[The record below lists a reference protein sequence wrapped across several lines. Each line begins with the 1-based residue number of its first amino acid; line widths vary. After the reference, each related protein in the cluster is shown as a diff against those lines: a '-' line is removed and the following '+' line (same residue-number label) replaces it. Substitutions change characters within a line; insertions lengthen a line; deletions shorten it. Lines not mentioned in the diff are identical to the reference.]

1 MSNNP
6 ASRLSGFAVAG
17 LMAALSGTTTL
28 LSTAALAFDISASAN
43 KWPGA
48 QTTIFTGIPGASRSG
63 IPWSVALQ
71 RAAGQWT
78 DSTRFNFDASPLY
91 RDPCAGRGPGSLPEN
106 LNGMDFRDNVCGTAF
121 NSSTL
126 AVTVFFTEFNILGTA
141 DIVEADIIFNKN
153 LNFDVYDGPQR
164 SGSNTAREYD
174 FQRIALH
181 ELGHVIG
188 LGHDDS
194 QPAIMAST
202 IGNLFRLQAD
212 DIAGADT
219 LYAGIEN
226 CDYRPV
232 RFGWVYGRLEP
243 GDCRIQQLLS
253 GGSDDSFVDVYTL
266 DLTQDLFV
274 TFDMITDGQLDSVL
288 FVGNANLGAL
298 RVDEG
303 SAGNCN
309 PRLSTRLPAGR
320 HTILVNTYSNNID
333 PPCGVTNTG
342 NYRLSVALQSTEL
355 LTLSGQQS
363 FQGGTADATFYGGV
377 TTNGGQSYSNRVSS
391 IQLFDVRGR
400 IEIDPRHQGQ
410 PGFLA
415 AALITPQGEILVK
428 NTNGQLVAYQPDVQ
442 LVPVSERKVLA
453 AVEDI
458 DVLSQFRAAENGISE
473 IDVDFYIGYGV
484 DSNPG
489 ELYFNGQP
497 INVLVE

>member
-1 MSNNP
+1 MTRYRN
-6 ASRLSGFAVAG
+6 AVMVG
-17 LMAALSGTTTL
+17 VFSVLTSL
-28 LSTAALAFDISASAN
+28 LGATAQAFDISASAN
-43 KWPGA
+43 KWPGGQA
-48 QTTIFTGIPGASRSG
+48 LIFTGVPGTSRSG

-71 RAAGQWT
+71 RAAGEWT
-78 DSTRFNFDASPLY
+78 DNTRFNFSISPDY
-91 RDPCAGRGPGSLPEN
+91 RDPCAGTGPGSVPEN
-106 LNGMDFRDNVCGTAF
+106 LNGIDFRSNVCGNSF
-121 NSSTL
+121 NASTL

-141 DIVEADIIFNKN
+141 DIVEADIIFNDN

-164 SGSNTAREYD
+164 PGSNTSREYD

-181 ELGHVIG
+181 ELGHVLG
-188 LGHDDS
+188 LGHDDTQS
-194 QPAIMAST
+194 AIMAST
-202 IGNLFRLQAD
+202 IGNLFRLQTD

-219 LYAGIEN
+219 LYGGIDN

-232 RFGWVYGRLEP
+232 RFGWVYGSLET

-266 DLTQDLFV
+266 DLTQQLFV
-274 TFDMITDGQLDSVL
+274 TVDMVTDGQLDSVL
-288 FVGNANLGAL
+288 FIGNAGLGAL
-298 RVDEG
+298 RVDED

-309 PRLSTRLPAGR
+309 PRLTTTLPAGR

-333 PPCGVTNTG
+333 PPCGNTNTG
-342 NYRLSVALQSTEL
+342 NYRMSVVLQSGEL

-363 FQGGTADATFYGGV
+363 FQGGIANAAFYGGV
-377 TTNGGQSYSNRVSS
+377 TANGGQNYSNRVSS
-391 IQLFDVRGR
+391 TQPFDVRGR
-400 IEIDPRHQGQ
+400 IEIDPAHQGQ

-428 NTNGQLVAYQPDVQ
+428 NTLGELVAYQPEVQ
-442 LVPVSERKVLA
+442 PVPVSERKVLG
-453 AVEDI
+453 AVENI
-458 DVLSQFRAAENGISE
+458 DVLTQFRAADMGISE

-497 INVLVE
+497 INVLIE

>member
-1 MSNNP
+1 MK
-6 ASRLSGFAVAG
+6 
-17 LMAALSGTTTL
+17 LMRNILALSAL
-28 LSTAALAFDISASAN
+28 LAVSGWFSSSALAFDITANAN

-48 QTTIFTGIPGASRSG
+48 QTLVFTGMPGTSRSG
-63 IPWSVALQ
+63 TLWSVALQ
-71 RAAGQWT
+71 RAAGEWT
-78 DSTRFNFDASPLY
+78 DKTRFNFDVSPQY
-91 RDPCAGRGPGSLPEN
+91 RDPCAGTAPGSAPEL
-106 LNGMDFRDNVCGTAF
+106 LNGIDFRNNVCGNAF
-121 NSSTL
+121 NASTL

-141 DIVEADIIFNKN
+141 DIVESDIIFNSN

-164 SGSNTAREYD
+164 PGSNTSREYD

-181 ELGHVIG
+181 ELGHVLG
-188 LGHDDS
+188 LGHDDR
-194 QPAIMAST
+194 QPAIMNST
-202 IGNLFRLQAD
+202 IGNLSRLQAD
-212 DIAGADT
+212 DINGADT

-232 RFGWVYGRLEP
+232 RFGWVYGSLQA

-266 DLTQDLFV
+266 DLGEPLSV
-274 TFDMITDGQLDSVL
+274 TVELITDGQLDSVL
-288 FVGNANLGAL
+288 FIGNANLGAL
-298 RVDEG
+298 RVDED
-303 SAGNCN
+303 SAGSCN
-309 PRLSTRLPAGR
+309 PRLTTNLPAGR
-320 HTILVNTYSNNID
+320 HTILINTYSNNIE

-342 NYRLSVALQSTEL
+342 SYRMSVMLQSGDL

-363 FQGGTADATFYGGV
+363 FQGGTADARFFGGV
-377 TTNGGQSYSNRVSS
+377 TANGGISYTNRMSAVEP
-391 IQLFDVRGR
+391 FDVHGR
-400 IEIDPRHQGQ
+400 IEIDPQHQGQ

-428 NTNGQLVAYQPDVQ
+428 NTRGELVGYQPDVQ

-453 AVEDI
+453 AVEEL
-458 DVLSQFRAAENGISE
+458 DVLTQFRAADIGISE

-497 INVLVE
+497 INVLIQ

>member
-1 MSNNP
+1 MRNKRI
-6 ASRLSGFAVAG
+6 ALVLSP
-17 LMAALSGTTTL
+17 LL
-28 LSTAALAFDISASAN
+28 LSTALLSTGAQAFDISANAN

-48 QTTIFTGIPGASRSG
+48 QTIIYTGVPGTSRSG
-63 IPWSVALQ
+63 TPWAFALQ
-71 RAAGQWT
+71 RAALEWT
-78 DSTRFNFDASPLY
+78 DNTRFTFVSSPQY
-91 RDPCAGRGPGSLPEN
+91 RDPCAGAGPGSPPDN
-106 LNGMDFRDNVCGTAF
+106 LNGIDFRSTVCGNSF
-121 NSSTL
+121 NASTL

-141 DIVEADIIFNKN
+141 DLVETDIIFNQN

-164 SGSNTAREYD
+164 PGSNSSREYD

-188 LGHDDS
+188 LGHDDT
-194 QPAIMAST
+194 QPAIMSST

-226 CDYRPV
+226 CDYRSA
-232 RFGWVYGRLEP
+232 RFGWMFGSLED
-243 GDCRIQQLLS
+243 GDCRVQQLLS
-253 GGSDDSFVDVYTL
+253 GGSDDSFIDVFTL
-266 DLTQDLFV
+266 DLTQELFV

-288 FVGNANLGAL
+288 FVGNANLGQL
-298 RVDEG
+298 RVDED

-309 PRLSTRLPAGR
+309 PRLTTTLPAGR
-320 HTILVNTYSNNID
+320 HTVLVNTYSNNID

-342 NYRLSVALQSTEL
+342 NYRLSVVLQTGDL

-363 FQGGTADATFYGGV
+363 FQGGTANARFYGGV
-377 TTNGGQSYSNRVSS
+377 TTNGGQNYTNRVSAT
-391 IQLFDVRGR
+391 QAFDVKGR
-400 IEIDPRHQGQ
+400 IEIDPAHQGQ

-428 NTNGQLVAYQPDVQ
+428 NTNGELVAYQPEVQ
-442 LVPVSERKVLA
+442 LVPVSERKVLG
-453 AVEDI
+453 AVEEM
-458 DVLSQFRAAENGISE
+458 DVLTQFRASESGISE

>member
-1 MSNNP
+1 MICNP
-6 ASRLSGFAVAG
+6 VSGLRALRAVFCLS
-17 LMAALSGTTTL
+17 LLTTAL
-28 LSTAALAFDISASAN
+28 LSSAAQAFDISANAN

-48 QTTIFTGIPGASRSG
+48 QTTIYTGVPGTSRSG
-63 IPWSVALQ
+63 TPWAVALQ
-71 RAAGQWT
+71 RAAGEWT
-78 DSTRFNFDASPLY
+78 DSTRFNFEASPSY
-91 RDPCAGRGPGSLPEN
+91 RDPCAGSGPGGRPDF
-106 LNGMDFRDNVCGTAF
+106 LNGIDFRANVCGDSF

-141 DIVEADIIFNKN
+141 DIVEADIIFNDN

-164 SGSNTAREYD
+164 SGSNATREYD

-194 QPAIMAST
+194 QAAIMSST
-202 IGNLFRLQAD
+202 IGNLFRLQTD
-212 DIAGADT
+212 DISGADT

-226 CDYRPV
+226 CDYRAI
-232 RFGWVYGRLEP
+232 RFGWVYGRLDA

-274 TFDMITDGQLDSVL
+274 TFDMVTDGQLDSVL

-298 RVDEG
+298 RVDED

-309 PRLSTRLPAGR
+309 PRLTATLPAGR

-342 NYRLSVALQSTEL
+342 NYRMSVVAQSGEL

-363 FQGGTADATFYGGV
+363 FQGGRADAVFYGGV
-377 TTNGGQSYSNRVSS
+377 TTNGGQNYTNRVSS
-391 IQLFDVRGR
+391 LEPFDVRGR
-400 IEIDPRHQGQ
+400 IEIDPKHQGQ

-415 AALITPQGEILVK
+415 VALITPQGEILVK
-428 NTNGQLVAYQPDVQ
+428 NTRGELVGYQPEVQ
-442 LVPVSERKVLA
+442 LVPVSERKVLG
-453 AVEDI
+453 AVEDLE
-458 DVLSQFRAAENGISE
+458 VLTQFRAAEIGISE

-489 ELYFNGQP
+489 ELYFNGQA